1 MFMKPMMTTVPT
13 KKPKEIM
20 DRVVFYSFHILQALL
35 FFGIGRALRSY
46 EENTA
51 SLGEFFYPATVF
63 IGFIVGIIMLV
74 MLFCTEQNP
83 RYLKEHPRPKTWGII
98 LIIALL
104 CLMLVLAAAGVA
116 ASMLW
121 HPDMSSHAGFTYLF
135 GVVPGAAAV
144 CILRYLPHVLPQK
157 EAEE

>member
-1 MFMKPMMTTVPT
+1 MKPVNTVSYYSS
-13 KKPKEIM
+13 KI
-20 DRVVFYSFHILQALL
+20 VLLIVFL
-35 FFGIGRALRSY
+35 GIGKLLTAY
-46 EENTA
+46 EENT
-51 SLGEFFYPATVF
+51 SSQGEYFYPVTVV
-63 IGFIVGIIMLV
+63 IGLVVGIVFMTGVFFI
-74 MLFCTEQNP
+74 EQNP
-83 RYLKEHPRPKTWGII
+83 SYLKEHPRPKTWGII